1 MASPKILSKSVD
13 QAAATTATIIAA
25 LSGHRIQVM
34 GFCLSVEN
42 GALGAKSTLQD
53 ETANTVRFTMKSE
66 AATSVVV
73 YAYGSPN
80 DDVNAPVFETAVG
93 EGLELVSGTAALV
106 AGVINYRY
114 VKGA

>member
-1 MASPKILSKSVD
+1 MSAPKILSKSVD
-13 QAAATTATIIAA
+13 QTAATTATLVAA
-25 LSGHRIQVM
+25 VTGKKIQVL

-53 ETANTVRFTMKSE
+53 ETANTVRMTFKSE

-73 YAYGSPN
+73 YSYGNPDGSI
-80 DDVNAPVFETAVG
+80 NAPVFETEVG
-93 EGLELVSGTAALV
+93 EGLELVTGTGALV

-114 VKGA
+114 V